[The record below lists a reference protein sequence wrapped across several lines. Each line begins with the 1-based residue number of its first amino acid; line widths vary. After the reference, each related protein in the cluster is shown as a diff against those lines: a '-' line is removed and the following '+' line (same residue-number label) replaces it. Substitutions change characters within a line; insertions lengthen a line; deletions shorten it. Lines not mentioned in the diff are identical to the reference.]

1 MRLLLASPCPSPGE
15 RHEEPAPRRAAPS
28 RLALLC
34 AGLAL
39 WAFTGTPGAAA
50 ESPAVKAPTVPAA
63 PAAAPAAADAQ
74 GELAAFLREYDRA
87 LAAGDRRYLAA
98 HTAFPLPFA
107 EAEYNME
114 AKATKR
120 QLTSVDA
127 LLKARQ
133 RLRWPKALV
142 PESGQ
147 ALSGLRVGA
156 EKCEDKAHGDVPDP
170 QKGAPAVKLD
180 GDAAT
185 LSYLAEPCS
194 SDSHIVTLRFER
206 KDKVWRLKGRAVRM
220 GVE

>member
-1 MRLLLASPCPSPGE
+1 
-15 RHEEPAPRRAAPS
+15 
-28 RLALLC
+28 
-34 AGLAL
+34 
-39 WAFTGTPGAAA
+39 
-50 ESPAVKAPTVPAA
+50 VKAPAAPAP
-63 PAAAPAAADAQ
+63 PAAAPAAADVQ
-74 GELAAFLREYDRA
+74 GELAAFLKEYDRA

-120 QLTSVDA
+120 QLPSVDA

-133 RLRWPKALV
+133 RLRWPRALV

-147 ALSGLRVGA
+147 ALAGLRVGA

-170 QKGAPAVKLD
+170 AKGAPAVTLE

-194 SDSHIVTLRFER
+194 ADSHIVTLRFER
-206 KDKVWRLKGRAVRM
+206 KDKVWRLKSRAVRM

>member
-1 MRLLLASPCPSPGE
+1 MKAQAAS
-15 RHEEPAPRRAAPS
+15 ATAQ
-28 RLALLC
+28 
-34 AGLAL
+34 
-39 WAFTGTPGAAA
+39 
-50 ESPAVKAPTVPAA
+50 
-63 PAAAPAAADAQ
+63 AAAPDAQ
-74 GELAAFLREYDRA
+74 GELAAFLKEYDRA
-87 LAAGDRRYLAA
+87 LAAGDRRYLAG

-114 AKATKR
+114 AKAAKR

-133 RLRWPKALV
+133 RLRWPAVLI
-142 PESGQ
+142 PPNGQ
-147 ALSGLRVGA
+147 ALAALHVGA
-156 EKCEDKAHGDVPDP
+156 EKCEDKAHGDVPDYG
-170 QKGAPAVKLD
+170 KGGPAVKLD

-194 SDSHIVTLRFER
+194 ADSHIVTLSFER